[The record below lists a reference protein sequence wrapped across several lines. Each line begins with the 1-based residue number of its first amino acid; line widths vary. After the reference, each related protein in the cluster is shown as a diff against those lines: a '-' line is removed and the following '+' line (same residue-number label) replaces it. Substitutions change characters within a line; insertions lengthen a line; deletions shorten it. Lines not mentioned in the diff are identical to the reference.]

1 MPLSPRE
8 RGVSPLEDGIAADA
22 GVRAVGREAPLI
34 FGGWEVGLLVVM
46 ALLYAGGLYLN
57 PAFCGSTDA
66 LFSVLRDASRYGVMA
81 VGMTFVLVNKELD
94 LSVGSTF
101 GLTATFFGMLFAPTY
116 FDLGVWTAVIGC
128 LLLGLAIG
136 LVNGFLVTILE
147 VPAFIATLTMLFIG
161 RGVILGLTGGKNIAF
176 EIKAAGYPAFFR
188 LGEINSFG
196 FNNQI
201 IAFLTIAVVG
211 AVTLAYTSIGWT
223 TYATGG
229 NEQAA
234 RYAGINTRFVRMRS
248 YVCSS
253 LCAVIA
259 GLMNLAQSKDADP
272 QFGIGAELIA
282 IASVIVGGAAIFGGR
297 GRVIGSCLGA
307 IFVGL
312 IDKVLREGVPT
323 TRTIDLGGGE
333 TAQVAAVTQLP
344 PGAVP
349 AFLGVVLIIAVLI
362 EPWLVRRRLISRF
375 WAWLR
380 GRPPPPVPD
389 LGGVAIAGAQTRGA
403 TVQARGLGKRGLLAL
418 LYRRDAAAV
427 IMMVALWLFGWW
439 ARPDFW
445 QGLDNSFTILL
456 AFSEIALLAVGLTF
470 VMANGDIDLSVG
482 SVLALS
488 GATAAVI
495 MKDTSL
501 GPLAA
506 ASIAIAVGASAG
518 VINGWL
524 TAYVGLPAFI
534 ATLGTFYWA
543 RGIGSSIVAGTQLNG
558 FPESFNLIGRNL
570 YEVLYVIGLAPAGG
584 LWLAVA
590 KAVSVQTIFVLLVAL
605 IAGIALAQTTYG
617 EKVYAVGGNER
628 AANFAGVN
636 TRRVRFTA
644 LVISGTCA
652 AFAGVIYDAF
662 YRSFIPTAGQLRELD
677 AISSIIIGGGSIFG
691 GYGTMIGA
699 MAGAAVLTLIRSLMS
714 LQIILRDGSSFVL
727 PQQWQNVFIGLILIV
742 AVVGDI
748 WLRQHNIL
756 GEWFGRRRAD
766 EQARASAAEPV
777 RKAEA

>member
-1 MPLSPRE
+1 MTAL
-8 RGVSPLEDGIAADA
+8 ADKTS
-22 GVRAVGREAPLI
+22 VRDVGREAPLL
-34 FGGWEVGLLVVM
+34 FGGWEIGLLAIM
-46 ALLYAGGLYLN
+46 AILYSAGLYLN
-57 PAFCGSTDA
+57 PAFFGSTDA
-66 LFSVLRDASRYGVMA
+66 LFSVLRDASRYGVLA
-81 VGMTFVLVNKELD
+81 IGMTFVIVNKELD

-101 GLTATFFGMLFAPTY
+101 GLTAAIFGMIFAPTY
-116 FDLGVWTAVIGC
+116 FDMSIWTAVGWC
-128 LLLGLAIG
+128 LVMGLAIG
-136 LVNGFLVTILE
+136 LINGFMVSVLE

-161 RGVILGLTGGKNIAF
+161 RGIILGLTGGKNIAF
-176 EIKAAGYPAFFR
+176 EIKAGNSPAFFR
-188 LGEINSFG
+188 LGEINSLG

-201 IAFLTIAVVG
+201 ILFVIIASI
-211 AVTLAYTSIGWT
+211 AALALAYTTIGWT
-223 TYATGG
+223 TYSVGG

-248 YVCSS
+248 YVLSS
-253 LCAVIA
+253 LCAVAA
-259 GLMNLAQSKDADP
+259 GLMSVAQNKDADP
-272 QFGIGAELIA
+272 LAGFGLELIA
-282 IASVIVGGAAIFGGR
+282 ISSVIVGGAAIFGGR
-297 GRVIGSCLGA
+297 GRILGSCLGA
-307 IFVGL
+307 ILIGL

-323 TRTIDLGGGE
+323 TRTVDLGDGE

-349 AFLGVVLIIAVLI
+349 ACLGVILIIAVLI
-362 EPWLVRRRLISRF
+362 EPWLVRRRAIPRL

-389 LGGVAIAGAQTRGA
+389 LGGVAILGVQTRGA
-403 TVQARGLGKRGLLAL
+403 TVQARGLGKHGLAAFF
-418 LYRRDAAAV
+418 YRRDAAAV
-427 IMMVALWLFGWW
+427 ILMVALWLFGLW

-445 QGLDNSFTILL
+445 AGLDNSFAILL

-488 GATAAVI
+488 GAVAAVI
-495 MKDTSL
+495 MKDTNW

-506 ASIAIAVGASAG
+506 VGGGILAG
-518 VINGWL
+518 VVAGLINGWL

-570 YEVLYVIGLAPAGG
+570 YEVLDVIGFAPTGG

-590 KAVSVQTIFVLLVAL
+590 KAVSVQTIFVLAVALVA
-605 IAGIALAQTTYG
+605 GIVLGHTTFG
-617 EKVYAVGGNER
+617 QKVYAIGGNQR
-628 AANFAGVN
+628 AANFAGIN
-636 TRRVRFTA
+636 TRRVRF
-644 LVISGTCA
+644 ISFLISSTCA
-652 AFAGVIYDAF
+652 ACAGIIYDAF

-677 AISSIIIGGGSIFG
+677 SISSIIIGGGSIFG
-691 GYGTMIGA
+691 GYGTMIGSL
-699 MAGAAVLTLIRSLMS
+699 AGAAVITLIRSLLS
-714 LQIILRDGSSFVL
+714 LQIILKDGASFVL

-756 GEWFGRRRAD
+756 GFWFNRRRVA
-766 EQARASAAEPV
+766 EEPTRVEPV
-777 RKAEA
+777 KEAKA

>member
-1 MPLSPRE
+1 MT
-8 RGVSPLEDGIAADA
+8 AHTNDA
-22 GVRAVGREAPLI
+22 SVRDMGREAPLL
-34 FGGWEVGLLVVM
+34 FGGWEVGLLVIM
-46 ALLYAGGLYLN
+46 AFLYAGGLYLN
-57 PAFCGSTDA
+57 PAFFGSTDA
-66 LFSVLRDASRYGVMA
+66 LFSVLRDASRYGVLA
-81 VGMTFVLVNKELD
+81 IGMTFVIVNRELD

-101 GLTATFFGMLFAPTY
+101 GLTATIFGMIFAPTY
-116 FDLGVWTAVIGC
+116 FDMGGWTAVGWC
-128 LLLGLAIG
+128 LVMGLTIG
-136 LVNGFLVTILE
+136 LINGFMVTVLE

-161 RGVILGLTGGKNIAF
+161 RGIILGLTGGKNIAF
-176 EIKAAGYPAFFR
+176 EIKAGGYPDFFS
-188 LGEINSFG
+188 LGEINALG

-201 IAFLTIAVVG
+201 ILFIIIALIA
-211 AVTLAYTSIGWT
+211 AVALAYTAIGWT
-223 TYATGG
+223 TYSVGG

-248 YVCSS
+248 YVLSS

-259 GLMNLAQSKDADP
+259 GLMSVAQNKDADP
-272 QFGIGAELIA
+272 LAGFGLELIA
-282 IASVIVGGAAIFGGR
+282 ISSVIVGGAAIFGGR
-297 GRVIGSCLGA
+297 GRILGSCLGA
-307 IFVGL
+307 ILIGL
-312 IDKVLREGVPT
+312 IDKVLREGIPT
-323 TRTIDLGGGE
+323 IRTIDLGDGE
-333 TAQVAAVTQLP
+333 TTQVAAVTQLP

-349 AFLGVVLIIAVLI
+349 ACLGVILIIAVLI
-362 EPWLVRRRLISRF
+362 EPWLVRRRAIPRL

-380 GRPPPPVPD
+380 GRPSPPVPD
-389 LGGVAIAGAQTRGA
+389 LGGVAISGVQTRGA
-403 TVQARGLGKRGLLAL
+403 TVQARGLGKRGIAAFF
-418 LYRRDAAAV
+418 YRRDAAAV
-427 IMMVALWLFGWW
+427 ILMVALWLFGLW

-445 QGLDNSFTILL
+445 GGLDNSFAILP

-488 GATAAVI
+488 GAVAGVI
-495 MKDTSL
+495 MKDTNW

-506 ASIAIAVGASAG
+506 VGGGIFAGVVAG

-570 YEVLYVIGLAPAGG
+570 YELLDVMGLAPASG

-590 KAVSVQTIFVLLVAL
+590 KAVSVQTIFVLMVALVA
-605 IAGIALAQTTYG
+605 GIVLAHTTFG
-617 EKVYAVGGNER
+617 EKVYAIGGNQR
-628 AANFAGVN
+628 AASFAGIN
-636 TRRVRFTA
+636 TRRVRFTSF
-644 LVISGTCA
+644 LISSICA
-652 AFAGVIYDAF
+652 ACAGIIYDAF

-677 AISSIIIGGGSIFG
+677 SISSIIIGGGSIFG
-691 GYGTMIGA
+691 GYGTMIGSL
-699 MAGAAVLTLIRSLMS
+699 AGAAVITLIRSLLS
-714 LQIILRDGSSFVL
+714 LQIILKDGSSFVL

-756 GEWFGRRRAD
+756 GLWFGRRRVA
-766 EQARASAAEPV
+766 EGPARAEPV
-777 RKAEA
+777 TEAKA

>member
-1 MPLSPRE
+1 MTAL
-8 RGVSPLEDGIAADA
+8 ADKTS
-22 GVRAVGREAPLI
+22 VRDVGREAPLL
-34 FGGWEVGLLVVM
+34 FGGWEIGLLAIM
-46 ALLYAGGLYLN
+46 AILYSAGLYLN
-57 PAFCGSTDA
+57 PAFFGSTDA
-66 LFSVLRDASRYGVMA
+66 LFSVLRDASRYGVLA
-81 VGMTFVLVNKELD
+81 IGMTFVIVNKELD

-101 GLTATFFGMLFAPTY
+101 GLTAAIFGMIFAPTY
-116 FDLGVWTAVIGC
+116 FDMSIWTAVGWC
-128 LLLGLAIG
+128 LVMGLAIG
-136 LVNGFLVTILE
+136 LINGFMVSVLE

-161 RGVILGLTGGKNIAF
+161 RGIILGLTGGKNIAF
-176 EIKAAGYPAFFR
+176 EIKAGNSPAFFR
-188 LGEINSFG
+188 LGEINSLG

-201 IAFLTIAVVG
+201 ILFVIIASI
-211 AVTLAYTSIGWT
+211 AALALAYTTIGWT
-223 TYATGG
+223 TYSVGG

-248 YVCSS
+248 YVLSS
-253 LCAVIA
+253 LCAVAA
-259 GLMNLAQSKDADP
+259 GLMSVAQNKDADP
-272 QFGIGAELIA
+272 LAGFGLELIA
-282 IASVIVGGAAIFGGR
+282 ISSVIVGGAAIFGGR
-297 GRVIGSCLGA
+297 GRILGSCLGA
-307 IFVGL
+307 ILIGL

-323 TRTIDLGGGE
+323 TRTVDLGDGE

-349 AFLGVVLIIAVLI
+349 ACLGVILIIAVLI
-362 EPWLVRRRLISRF
+362 EPWLVRRRAIPRL

-389 LGGVAIAGAQTRGA
+389 LGGVAILGVQTRGA
-403 TVQARGLGKRGLLAL
+403 TVQARGLGKHGLAAFF
-418 LYRRDAAAV
+418 YRRDAAAV
-427 IMMVALWLFGWW
+427 ILMVALWLFGLW

-445 QGLDNSFTILL
+445 AGLDNSFAILL

-488 GATAAVI
+488 GAVAAVI
-495 MKDTSL
+495 MKDTNW

-506 ASIAIAVGASAG
+506 VGGGILAG
-518 VINGWL
+518 VVAGLINGWL

-570 YEVLYVIGLAPAGG
+570 YEVLDVIGFAPTGG

-590 KAVSVQTIFVLLVAL
+590 KAVSVQTIFVLAVALVA
-605 IAGIALAQTTYG
+605 GIVLGHTTFG
-617 EKVYAVGGNER
+617 QKVYAIGGNQR
-628 AANFAGVN
+628 AANFAGIN
-636 TRRVRFTA
+636 TRRVRF
-644 LVISGTCA
+644 ISFLISSTCA
-652 AFAGVIYDAF
+652 ACAGIIYDAF

-677 AISSIIIGGGSIFG
+677 SISSIIIGGGSIFG
-691 GYGTMIGA
+691 GYGTMIGSL
-699 MAGAAVLTLIRSLMS
+699 AGAAVITLIRSLLS
-714 LQIILRDGSSFVL
+714 LQIILKDGASFVL
-727 PQQWQNVFIGLILIV
+727 PQQWQNVFIGLILIA

-756 GEWFGRRRAD
+756 GQWFGRRRVAD
-766 EQARASAAEPV
+766 DASTQVEATKEA
-777 RKAEA
+777 KA

>member
-1 MPLSPRE
+1 MTAL
-8 RGVSPLEDGIAADA
+8 ADKTS
-22 GVRAVGREAPLI
+22 VRDVGREAPLL
-34 FGGWEVGLLVVM
+34 FGGWEIGLLAIM
-46 ALLYAGGLYLN
+46 AILYAAGLYLN
-57 PAFCGSTDA
+57 PAFFGSTDA
-66 LFSVLRDASRYGVMA
+66 LFSVLRDASRYGVLA
-81 VGMTFVLVNKELD
+81 IGMTFVIVNKELD

-101 GLTATFFGMLFAPTY
+101 GLTAAIFGMIFAPTY
-116 FDLGVWTAVIGC
+116 FDMGIWTAVGWC
-128 LLLGLAIG
+128 LVMGLAIG
-136 LVNGFLVTILE
+136 LINGFMVTVLE

-161 RGVILGLTGGKNIAF
+161 RGIILGLTGGKNIAF
-176 EIKAAGYPAFFR
+176 EIKAGDNPAFFR
-188 LGEINSFG
+188 LGEINAFG

-201 IAFLTIAVVG
+201 ILFAIIASI
-211 AVTLAYTSIGWT
+211 AALALAYTTIGWT
-223 TYATGG
+223 TYSVGG

-248 YVCSS
+248 YMLSS

-259 GLMNLAQSKDADP
+259 GLMSVAQNKDADP
-272 QFGIGAELIA
+272 LAGFGLELIA
-282 IASVIVGGAAIFGGR
+282 ISSVIVGGAAIFGGR
-297 GRVIGSCLGA
+297 GRILGSCLGA
-307 IFVGL
+307 ILIGL

-323 TRTIDLGGGE
+323 TRTIDLGDGE

-349 AFLGVVLIIAVLI
+349 ACLGVILIIAVLI
-362 EPWLVRRRLISRF
+362 EPWLVRRRAIPRL

-389 LGGVAIAGAQTRGA
+389 LGGVAILGVQTRGA
-403 TVQARGLGKRGLLAL
+403 TVQARGLGKHGLAAFF
-418 LYRRDAAAV
+418 YRRDAAAV
-427 IMMVALWLFGWW
+427 ILMVALWLFGLW

-445 QGLDNSFTILL
+445 AGLDNSFAILL

-488 GATAAVI
+488 GAVAAVI
-495 MKDTSL
+495 MKDTNW
-501 GPLAA
+501 GPLV
-506 ASIAIAVGASAG
+506 AVGGGILAG
-518 VINGWL
+518 VIAGLINGWL

-570 YEVLYVIGLAPAGG
+570 YEVLDVIGLAPTGG
-584 LWLAVA
+584 LWLAFA

-605 IAGIALAQTTYG
+605 VAGIVLGRTTFG
-617 EKVYAVGGNER
+617 QKVYAIGGNER
-628 AANFAGVN
+628 AANFAGIN
-636 TRRVRFTA
+636 TRRVRF
-644 LVISGTCA
+644 ISFLISSICA
-652 AFAGVIYDAF
+652 ACAGIIYDAF

-677 AISSIIIGGGSIFG
+677 SISSIIIGGGSIFG
-691 GYGTMIGA
+691 GYGTMIGSL
-699 MAGAAVLTLIRSLMS
+699 AGAAVITLIRSLLS
-714 LQIILRDGSSFVL
+714 LQIILKDGSSFVL
-727 PQQWQNVFIGLILIV
+727 PQQWQNVFIGLILIA

-756 GEWFGRRRAD
+756 GQWFGRRRAAD
-766 EQARASAAEPV
+766 DASTRVEATKEA
-777 RKAEA
+777 KA

>member
-1 MPLSPRE
+1 
-8 RGVSPLEDGIAADA
+8 
-22 GVRAVGREAPLI
+22 
-34 FGGWEVGLLVVM
+34 
-46 ALLYAGGLYLN
+46 
-57 PAFCGSTDA
+57 
-66 LFSVLRDASRYGVMA
+66 
-81 VGMTFVLVNKELD
+81 
-94 LSVGSTF
+94 
-101 GLTATFFGMLFAPTY
+101 
-116 FDLGVWTAVIGC
+116 
-128 LLLGLAIG
+128 
-136 LVNGFLVTILE
+136 
-147 VPAFIATLTMLFIG
+147 
-161 RGVILGLTGGKNIAF
+161 
-176 EIKAAGYPAFFR
+176 
-188 LGEINSFG
+188 
-196 FNNQI
+196 
-201 IAFLTIAVVG
+201 VVG

-248 YVCSS
+248 YVLSS

-756 GEWFGRRRAD
+756 GEWFGRRRAA

>member
-1 MPLSPRE
+1 M
-8 RGVSPLEDGIAADA
+8 ITFTNDA
-22 GVRAVGREAPLI
+22 SVRDMGREAPLL
-34 FGGWEVGLLVVM
+34 FGGWEVGLLVIM
-46 ALLYAGGLYLN
+46 AFLYAAGLYLN
-57 PAFCGSTDA
+57 PAFFGSTDA
-66 LFSVLRDASRYGVMA
+66 LFSVLRDASRYGVLA
-81 VGMTFVLVNKELD
+81 IGMTFVIVNKELD

-101 GLTATFFGMLFAPTY
+101 GLTATIFGMIFAPTY
-116 FDLGVWTAVIGC
+116 FDMGIWTAVAWC
-128 LLLGLAIG
+128 LVMGLAIG
-136 LVNGFLVTILE
+136 LINGFMVTVLE

-161 RGVILGLTGGKNIAF
+161 RGIILGLTGGKNIAF
-176 EIKAAGYPAFFR
+176 EIKAGDYPAFFHF
-188 LGEINSFG
+188 GEINALG

-201 IAFLTIAVVG
+201 ILFIVIAVI
-211 AVTLAYTSIGWT
+211 AAAALAYTTIGWT
-223 TYATGG
+223 TYSVGG

-248 YVCSS
+248 YVLSS

-259 GLMNLAQSKDADP
+259 GLMSVAQNKDADP
-272 QFGIGAELIA
+272 LAGFGLELIA
-282 IASVIVGGAAIFGGR
+282 ISSVIVGGAAIFGGR
-297 GRVIGSCLGA
+297 GRILGSCLGA
-307 IFVGL
+307 ILIGL
-312 IDKVLREGVPT
+312 IDKVLREGIPT
-323 TRTIDLGGGE
+323 TRTIDLGDGQ
-333 TAQVAAVTQLP
+333 TAQVAAMTQLP

-349 AFLGVVLIIAVLI
+349 ACLGMILIIAVLI
-362 EPWLVRRRLISRF
+362 EPWLVRRRAIPRL

-380 GRPPPPVPD
+380 GRSSPPVPD
-389 LGGVAIAGAQTRGA
+389 LGGVAILGVQTRGA
-403 TVQARGLGKRGLLAL
+403 TVQARGLGKRGLAAFF
-418 LYRRDAAAV
+418 YRRDAAAV
-427 IMMVALWLFGWW
+427 ILMVALWLFGLW

-445 QGLDNSFTILL
+445 AGLDNSFAILL

-488 GATAAVI
+488 GAVAAVI
-495 MKDTSL
+495 MKDSSW

-506 ASIAIAVGASAG
+506 VGGGILAGVVAG

-570 YEVLYVIGLAPAGG
+570 YELLDVMGVAPTGG

-605 IAGIALAQTTYG
+605 VAGIVLAHTTFG
-617 EKVYAVGGNER
+617 EKVYAIGGNER
-628 AANFAGVN
+628 AANFAGIN
-636 TRRVRFTA
+636 TRRVRFTSF
-644 LVISGTCA
+644 LISSICA
-652 AFAGVIYDAF
+652 ACAGIIYDAF

-677 AISSIIIGGGSIFG
+677 SISSIIIGGGSIFG
-691 GYGTMIGA
+691 GYGTMIGSL
-699 MAGAAVLTLIRSLMS
+699 AGAAVITLIRSLLS
-714 LQIILRDGSSFVL
+714 LQIILNDGSSFVL

-756 GEWFGRRRAD
+756 GQWFGRRRVA
-766 EQARASAAEPV
+766 EEPTRVEPV
-777 RKAEA
+777 KEANA